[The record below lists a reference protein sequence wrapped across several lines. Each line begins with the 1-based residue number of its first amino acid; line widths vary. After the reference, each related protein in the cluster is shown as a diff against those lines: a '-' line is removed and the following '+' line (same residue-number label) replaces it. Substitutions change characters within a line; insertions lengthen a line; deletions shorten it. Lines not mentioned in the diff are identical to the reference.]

1 MKFSKVPVSDKSYLN
16 YIFIETA
23 VGGKPITTMFDTKGN
38 TLIKKSIADQIEVS
52 YIDENPIDKERGWR
66 RARVNMRIG
75 GLEIGSA
82 PVIVANDDSFELM
95 EDPRGNKFPA
105 DMILGWNIISQLSFR
120 GDLRKADF
128 EVQVDDFRQTNS
140 KDKNNH
146 PVLYIEFEGEK
157 ILAALNSSLPITNVS
172 QEVFDKI
179 VNKNDTRDTI
189 EMLGL
194 SDNKNLS
201 YETSL
206 TFKID
211 QDQITLKGAQ
221 LNPHLNDGN
230 IQIVLGAD
238 FLSSTSW
245 AIYSPMKYI
254 RAKQ

>member
-1 MKFSKVPVSDKSYLN
+1 MKFSKVPVSNKRYLN

-23 VGGKPITTMFDTKGN
+23 LDGKPVTAMFDTKGN
-38 TLIKKSIADQIEVS
+38 TLIKKSIADQINVS
-52 YIDENPIDKERGWR
+52 YIDEKPIDKERGWR
-66 RARVNMRIG
+66 RARVSMRIG

-95 EDPRGNKFPA
+95 EDPQGNKFPA

-120 GDLRKADF
+120 GDLRNANF
-128 EVQVDDFRQTNS
+128 EVQVDDIRDAKS
-140 KDKNNH
+140 KEKSNN

-157 ILAALNSSLPITNVS
+157 ILAALDSSLPITNVS

-179 VNKNDTRDTI
+179 IDKNEARDTI

-194 SDNKNLS
+194 SDNENLS

-211 QDQITLKGAQ
+211 QDKIILKGAQ
-221 LNPHLNDGN
+221 LNPHLNDSD
-230 IQIVLGAD
+230 IKVILGAD
-238 FLSSTSW
+238 FLWSTSW